1 MYVYLKPENVYDNP
15 SARFIIDAI
24 YNIVVN
30 DHTIAQLNSTYIN
43 LGLSYIAGS
52 RPTSTTYTTITGHT
66 PSVQQSFQAD
76 FNNNGYCSFNKKS
89 YATGQGVGA
98 ANSAYTPSRAIQVS
112 YGVAPYNG
120 STASTMPHHYRGFR
134 CNMGASNFAN
144 FGPYNNSSN
153 VHTWGSNH
161 GGTTSNTSA
170 GYTIGVDAG
179 NDLDS
184 IHMIVN
190 DSTFAIWVVS
200 SGSPTARDHGWFCVN
215 DLEHNGT
222 YDNFAYEGHAT
233 YCPTAVM
240 WSAWQNC
247 LDNPTLTTSAAT
259 PIWGMYMP
267 QYLDQEGVLRNSS
280 FNDGSDQYGWG
291 DQATVAG
298 DAPSIFPAP
307 RNNVYSL
314 KGTGGEDIHPLV
326 PVQYMPHMDGGNFY
340 GDPRHGRFI
349 NMYRTSNNDHDRGDV
364 ILDGSTRYRVFRT
377 HKTGHA
383 DKASAIQNACYA
395 FPEDNVPF
403 AQNNIKY

>member
-1 MYVYLKPENVYDNP
+1 MYVYLKPEP
-15 SARFIIDAI
+15 TSSSASARYIIEAI

-30 DHTIAQLNSTYIN
+30 NNTIAQCNASYIN
-43 LGLSYIAGS
+43 HGQSYIAGT
-52 RPTSTTYTTITGHT
+52 RPTSTTYTSITSHT
-66 PSVQQSFQAD
+66 PMQQTGQD
-76 FNNNGYCSFNKKS
+76 NYNNNGYCSFNKKS

-98 ANSAYTPSRAIQVS
+98 ANSAYTPSRVIQVS
-112 YGVAPYNG
+112 YGIAPYA
-120 STASTMPHHYRGFR
+120 ASTSTSYPHYGRGFR

-144 FGPYNNSSN
+144 FAPFDSSTN
-153 VHTWGSNH
+153 VHTWSQQSGGSTSD
-161 GGTTSNTSA
+161 TTA
-170 GYTIGVDAG
+170 GYKIGHDAG

-200 SGSPTARDHGWFCVN
+200 AGAPTSRDHGWLCVN

-222 YDNFAYEGHAT
+222 YDNYVYSGHPT

-240 WSAWQNC
+240 WSSTQNC
-247 LDNPTLTTSAAT
+247 LDNPTLVASSAT
-259 PIWGMYMP
+259 PTWGMRMP
-267 QYLDQEGVLRNSS
+267 QYLDQEGVLRNSTYS
-280 FNDGSDQYGWG
+280 DTNDQYGWG
-291 DQATVAG
+291 DQSTTYA
-298 DAPSIFPAP
+298 DAPSIFPSP
-307 RNNVYSL
+307 RSNLYSM

-326 PVQYMPHMDGGNFY
+326 PVQYVPHIDGPNFY
-340 GDPRHGRFI
+340 GDPRQGRFI

-383 DKASAIQNACYA
+383 DKAAAIQNACYA

-403 AQNNIKY
+403 A